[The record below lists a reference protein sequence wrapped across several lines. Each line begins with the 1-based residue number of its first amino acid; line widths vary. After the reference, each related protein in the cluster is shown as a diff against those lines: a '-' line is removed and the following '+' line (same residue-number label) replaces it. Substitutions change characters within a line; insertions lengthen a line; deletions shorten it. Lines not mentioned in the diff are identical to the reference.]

1 MKPPGFARDE
11 ETFIRTIAAATG
23 PFLYLVLT
31 MKAVNEEAER
41 NVAHLEELQQV
52 HATWFACMCGHNA

>member
-11 ETFIRTIAAATG
+11 ETFIRTLAACTG

-31 MKAVNEEAER
+31 MRATKEAAER
-41 NVAHLEELQQV
+41 SVAHLEALQWV
-52 HATWFACMCGHNA
+52 RPPSAPPLGTLR